1 MYSRKTIAQ
10 LTEEAEGTS
19 NPVTR
24 ASLNVI
30 ICSRAV
36 ELELKCNKDATIA
49 RRMNRLIAI
58 RKVVVKKRCRLGLFL
73 IYIMSIVA
81 GIVLVLNSITF
92 VGG

>member
-1 MYSRKTIAQ
+1 MYNRKTIAQ

-36 ELELKCNKDATIA
+36 ELELECNKNATIT
-49 RRMNRLIAI
+49 RRMDRLIAI
-58 RKVVVKKRCRLGLFL
+58 RKVVVKKRFRLGLLLVSITL
-73 IYIMSIVA
+73 IVV
-81 GIVLVLNSITF
+81 GTVLVLNSITF
-92 VGG
+92 IGG